1 MPDSWLVT
9 TTRLREILLAPA
21 RPRAWRHWVYLVLG
35 GAVLLPY
42 VFLAITPFGFST
54 ELPRPALAALAAV
67 IVLAMIAAV
76 AATGALDPVRKVEMF
91 TARELLGGGIADI
104 AVPDQPP
111 REDRWRAGTYFTMHL
126 LAGGII
132 GTLTLTLIPL
142 AIAWI
147 LYPLTGWDAD
157 MGTVKPSY
165 LIPVYGIGLIA
176 GFGYLSTVLG
186 VVLARLAPRLLGTS
200 QSARIAAMERVADDL
215 AERNRLARDLH
226 DSVGHSL
233 SVVTLQAAAA
243 RRMWSKNP
251 DFAYEALGAVE
262 QSARTALADLD
273 HVLGLLREETT
284 EEASATLQQ
293 LDTLVRRNRAAGATI
308 VVDVDGPLD
317 ALPIGVSREVYLM
330 VQESLTNAMRHAYG
344 RPVSLRVRVGD
355 HDLHLEIRNP
365 LPGDEARSRPSG
377 GRGVRGMQ
385 ERVEALGGTVDIGVD
400 DGDWRVDI
408 HLDWEAVT

>member
-1 MPDSWLVT
+1 MT
-9 TTRLREILLAPA
+9 TTRIRQILLAPI

-35 GAVLLPY
+35 GAVMLPY
-42 VFLAITPFGFST
+42 VFVAATPIGFST
-54 ELPRPALAALAAV
+54 ELPTGPLVGLLALV
-67 IVLAMIAAV
+67 VLATIAAV
-76 AATGALDPVRKVEMF
+76 AATGTIDAVRKVEMF
-91 TARELLGGGIADI
+91 TARELLGGGIRDI
-104 AVPDQPP
+104 AVPDRPP
-111 REDRWRAGTYFTMHL
+111 REDRWRAGTYFTIHL

-132 GTLTLTLIPL
+132 GTLTITMVPL
-142 AIAWI
+142 AISWI
-147 LYPLTGWDAD
+147 VYPLTGWDGD
-157 MGTVKPSY
+157 MGVARPTY
-165 LIPVYGIGLIA
+165 LMPVYAAGMLI
-176 GFGYLSTVLG
+176 GFGYLIAILG
-186 VVLARLAPRLLGTS
+186 EVLARLAPRLLGPS
-200 QSARIAAMERVADDL
+200 QAARIAQMERVADDL

-308 VVDVDGPLD
+308 EVDVDGAFD
-317 ALPIGVSREVYLM
+317 SVPIGVSREAYLM
-330 VQESLTNAMRHAYG
+330 VQESLTNTTRHAAG
-344 RPVSLRVRVGD
+344 RPVDLCVRVRD
-355 HDLHLEIRNP
+355 HSLSLVIRNP
-365 LPGDEARSRPSG
+365 LPAAEAHSRPSG
-377 GRGVRGMQ
+377 GRGVRGMR
-385 ERVEALGGTVDIGVD
+385 ERVEALGGTIDIGA
-400 DGDWRVDI
+400 DGDDWRVDI